1 MKDLDQ
7 TNKVTV
13 ISGGSSGIGR
23 QVAIT
28 FAAHGSD
35 IAILDTDEN
44 GKKIASGII
53 KEYKRDAVFFN
64 CDITD
69 FSKVRESCDLILE
82 KFKKVDNLVLA
93 AGYNSKSGIEK
104 LPIEEW
110 EKSIDVNVNGM
121 FYIVKCL
128 IEQMLSQKKA
138 NIVIIGSATVYTGS
152 GGGIHYSTSKVAQ
165 YGFLKGLSYE
175 LLSRGIRTNMI
186 TPHIID
192 TPMLRKRYPDTAE
205 VNAMLAER
213 TPIGRIGSPSD
224 IANIALFLSSE
235 ESGYICGSEIVADGG
250 AIYYLNPKK

>member
-1 MKDLDQ
+1 M
-7 TNKVTV
+7 
-13 ISGGSSGIGR
+13 
-23 QVAIT
+23 
-28 FAAHGSD
+28 
-35 IAILDTDEN
+35 
-44 GKKIASGII
+44 
-53 KEYKRDAVFFN
+53 
-64 CDITD
+64 
-69 FSKVRESCDLILE
+69 
-82 KFKKVDNLVLA
+82 DNLVLA

-205 VNAMLAER
+205 VNSMLAER